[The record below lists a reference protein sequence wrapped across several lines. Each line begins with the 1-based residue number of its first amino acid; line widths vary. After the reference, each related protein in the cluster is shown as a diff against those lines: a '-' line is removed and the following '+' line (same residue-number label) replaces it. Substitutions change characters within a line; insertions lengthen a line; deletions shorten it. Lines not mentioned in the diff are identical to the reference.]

1 MQRKFYFTIT
11 AMSNFEKLPH
21 GIEPESR
28 NSILEERLDNLA
40 KETNFYLKSTVN
52 MDKVAL
58 KLATNRTY
66 LSRMINQRKGCSF
79 TDYVN
84 ELRLGKAYELF
95 ATPGYMLS
103 HGISDL
109 AAESGFASVASFRRA
124 FVKKY
129 DETPLFYINK
139 NGYKRNN

>member
-1 MQRKFYFTIT
+1 MQRKFYFTFT

-52 MDKVAL
+52 MDKVAI

-66 LSRMINQRKGCSF
+66 LPRMINQRKGCSF

-95 ATPGYMLS
+95 TTPGYMLS

-109 AAESGFASVASFRRA
+109 AAESGFASVATFRRA

-139 NGYKRNN
+139 NGFKK

>member
-1 MQRKFYFTIT
+1 MQRKFYFTIK

-40 KETNFYLKSTVN
+40 KETNFYLKSNVN

-109 AAESGFASVASFRRA
+109 AAESGFASVATFRRA